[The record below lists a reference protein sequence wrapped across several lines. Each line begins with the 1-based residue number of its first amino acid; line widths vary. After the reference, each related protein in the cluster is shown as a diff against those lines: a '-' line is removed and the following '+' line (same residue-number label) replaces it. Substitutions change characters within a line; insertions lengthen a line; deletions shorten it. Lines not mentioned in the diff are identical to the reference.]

1 MRRSLAAS
9 RGSRTRFFLSLRGCL
24 FSSHLHRHFDE
35 LLRQRFE
42 LLPVGDGFLESG
54 GFFGRNS
61 PTEVG
66 PFMPGLKLVV
76 GACGA
81 AGRVGPVFFLEAAI
95 LHGLKFGHLLED
107 AGAESVKIAG
117 HTGMLSSC

>member
-9 RGSRTRFFLSLRGCL
+9 RGRRTRFFLSLRGGL
-24 FSSHLHRHFDE
+24 FSSHLDRHFDE

-42 LLPVGDGFLESG
+42 LLTVGDGFFESG
-54 GFFGRNS
+54 SFLGGNS

-66 PFMPGLKLVV
+66 AFMPGLKLVV

-95 LHGLKFGHLLED
+95 LHGLKFSHLLED
-107 AGAESVKIAG
+107 AGALSVKIAG
-117 HTGMLSSC
+117 HAEILSSC